1 MSVHEDPPQL
11 GGTQAVP
18 ASAGHPRVAV
28 AVLAGGSGTRLG
40 SEVLKPFLTV
50 FGHPL
55 IHYSLR
61 VFEAIPEVAAIRVA
75 IPETHGL
82 ALERVLASY
91 PKRAYRGWT
100 PGGATRPQSALNAL
114 KALEADRPDVV
125 LLHDAARPLL
135 QEEDVHAL
143 LRALPGHDGA
153 FLAAPSV
160 DTLWRAEGAS
170 GTGTLD
176 RRGLVRAFTPQAFPY
191 DVVREAYEKGLAEG
205 FEGTDDA
212 SYVRHRGGDVVWVPG
227 SRLNIKV
234 TYPEDVDLVEAI
246 LRGQGCA

>member
-1 MSVHEDPPQL
+1 MSFQEEPPHA
-11 GGTQAVP
+11 GGSQEAA
-18 ASAGHPRVAV
+18 ASGGRPRVGV

-40 SEVLKPFLTV
+40 SEVLKPLLPV

-55 IHYSLR
+55 IHYSIR
-61 VFEAIPEVAAIRVA
+61 VFEAVPEVAAIRVA

-82 ALERVLASY
+82 ALERALAAY
-91 PKRAYRGWT
+91 PKRAYKGWT
-100 PGGATRPQSALNAL
+100 PGGATRPRSALNAL
-114 KALEADRPDVV
+114 RALEADRPDVV
-125 LLHDAARPLL
+125 LIHDAARPLL
-135 QEEDVHAL
+135 QEEDVRAL
-143 LRALPGHDGA
+143 LAALPGHDGA
-153 FLAAPSV
+153 FLAAPLV
-160 DTLWRAEGAS
+160 DTLWRAEGSS
-170 GTGTLD
+170 GAGTLD

-191 DVVREAYEKGLAEG
+191 ALIRGAYEKGLDEG

-212 SYVRHRGGDVVWVPG
+212 SFVRHQGGDVIWVPG

>member
-1 MSVHEDPPQL
+1 VSLQSQPPAPDRPSEIAS
-11 GGTQAVP
+11 QA
-18 ASAGHPRVAV
+18 SRPRVAV
-28 AVLAGGSGTRLG
+28 AVLAGGTGTRLG
-40 SEVLKPFLTV
+40 SEIPKPFLTV

-61 VFEAIPEVAAIRVA
+61 VFESLPEVTAIRVA

-82 ALERVLASY
+82 ALERLLSPY

-100 PGGATRPQSALNAL
+100 PGGATRPQSALNVL
-114 KALEADRPDVV
+114 RALEADRPDVV
-125 LLHDAARPLL
+125 LVHDAARPLL
-135 QEEDVHAL
+135 QAEDVRAL
-143 LRALPGHDGA
+143 LNALPGHDGA
-153 FLAAPSV
+153 FLASPSV

-191 DVVREAYEKGLAEG
+191 AVVRGAYERGLAEG

-212 SYVRHRGGDVVWVPG
+212 SFVRHAGGDVVWVPG